1 MEAIFRGKVNTMKNK
16 LAALLCVAA
25 SALTLSSTADATQ
38 VGKFYGRAAGGYI
51 FSDNVTFDVSAQ
63 VPVGLGGGLTEQRY
77 NKAKTKGGFSG
88 ELAFGY
94 DFKASVNRFPV
105 VRAEVALGYK
115 YRKVDD
121 KNTAYTQ
128 NVAAPNN
135 VGTATVDAKV
145 QSFTVML
152 NAYLD
157 LIEYYRFVPYI
168 GFGVGASFNK
178 IGALNTRF
186 FVPANAGAV
195 PPGTAETR
203 NGRTQGSLAWQLT
216 LGTAYRV
223 TNDWSADLYYRYSDL
238 GKIKT
243 QRVSNAAAGVNNF
256 ATAKLNNHEVMVG
269 VRYTF

>member
-51 FSDNVTFDVSAQ
+51 FSDNVTFDVQAT
-63 VPVGLGGGLTEQRY
+63 VPGLPGGTEQRY

-88 ELAFGY
+88 EIAFGY

-105 VRAEVALGYK
+105 VRAELALGYK
-115 YRKVDD
+115 HRKVDD
-121 KNTAYTQ
+121 KNTAYAQ
-128 NVAAPNN
+128 NVAIPNN
-135 VGTATVDAKV
+135 VGTATVDAKI

-157 LIEYYRFVPYI
+157 LIEYYRFVPYV

-223 TNDWSADLYYRYSDL
+223 TTDWSADLYYRYSDL
-238 GKIKT
+238 GKVQT
-243 QRVSNAAAGVNNF
+243 QRETLNPVAGVNNF
-256 ATAKLNNHEVMVG
+256 ATAKLNNHEIMVG

>member
-1 MEAIFRGKVNTMKNK
+1 MKAVFRGKVNTMKNK

-25 SALTLSSTADATQ
+25 GALTLSPTADATQ

-51 FSDNVTFDVSAQ
+51 FSDNVTFDVSANI
-63 VPVGLGGGLTEQRY
+63 PGGGGTLEQRY
-77 NKAKTKGGFSG
+77 NKSKTKGGFSG
-88 ELAFGY
+88 EVAFGY

-115 YRKVDD
+115 NRKVDD
-121 KNTAYTQ
+121 KNTAYNQ
-128 NVAAPNN
+128 NPGAI
-135 VGTATVDAKV
+135 VGTATTDAKI

-157 LIEYYRFVPYI
+157 LIEYYRFVPYV

-178 IGALNTRF
+178 IGTLNTRL
-186 FVPANAGAV
+186 FVPGAPV
-195 PPGTAETR
+195 GGAPEVR

-223 TNDWSADLYYRYSDL
+223 NTDWSADLYYRYSDL
-238 GKIKT
+238 GKVQT
-243 QRVSNAAAGVNNF
+243 QKIAGAASNNF